1 MGLWNGSGI
10 SWTICKQSAPGSRQ
24 ITTPTPHHSIFTGRV
39 LFLTPNQQCQGTEDK
54 LIREDTV
61 QSICVCAGTCCQWYI
76 RRSCFATT
84 TYRKVRIAA
93 SVHQLIFQVGFE
105 ANISVVIDSVCY
117 TVCFVCVCCQR
128 YCQHQL
134 VSFQHMFVLL
144 HYLHAVGSATG
155 RHLVS
160 RIHLIS
166 HHLMARV
173 TF

>member
-39 LFLTPNQQCQGTEDK
+39 LFLTPNQQCQSTEDK

-93 SVHQLIFQVGFE
+93 SVFQLIFQVGFE
-105 ANISVVIDSVCY
+105 ANISVAIDSVVTLSVLSAYVVRDIVNISWSVFSICLS
-117 TVCFVCVCCQR
+117 CFITCT
-128 YCQHQL
+128 
-134 VSFQHMFVLL
+134 LL
-144 HYLHAVGSATG
+144 IRQQEG
-155 RHLVS
+155 
-160 RIHLIS
+160 I
-166 HHLMARV
+166 
-173 TF
+173 